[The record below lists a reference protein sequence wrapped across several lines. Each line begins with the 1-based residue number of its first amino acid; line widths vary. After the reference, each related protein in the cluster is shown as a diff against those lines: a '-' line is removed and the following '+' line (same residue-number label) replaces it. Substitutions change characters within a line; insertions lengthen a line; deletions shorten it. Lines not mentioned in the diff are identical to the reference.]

1 MMLPHAAGACDSFGS
16 AATDDNLA
24 NKQPNSGKSDA
35 QSSVDRI
42 SIHHDEWPH
51 IKKWNGCD

>member
-1 MMLPHAAGACDSFGS
+1 MMLQHAAGTCASF
-16 AATDDNLA
+16 ALAITDDDLA

-42 SIHHDEWPH
+42 SIHHDEWPQL
-51 IKKWNGCD
+51 KSWNGCD